1 MKHRVRVSAPF
12 SFRGKTFHPEIVLD
26 IERFLAEGKVQEDI
40 HPMLAAANGIGGY
53 SYEYEMLEAAPLH
66 FDRPEGLVGEFLA
79 EGRLDLDG
87 LRAALQR
94 QKRLE
99 LLAGLAREK
108 MKIESLEEIPG
119 LAEALLAAYEAGRKN
134 TSG

>member
-1 MKHRVRVSAPF
+1 
-12 SFRGKTFHPEIVLD
+12 
-26 IERFLAEGKVQEDI
+26 
-40 HPMLAAANGIGGY
+40 GY

-66 FDRPEGLVGEFLA
+66 FDRPEGLVGEYLVK
-79 EGRLDLDG
+79 GRLDLDG

-119 LAEALLAAYEAGRKN
+119 LAEALLAAYEAGSR
-134 TSG
+134 TTPD